1 MIKVK
6 IVLTDFGEAGEN
18 TPFRVRPVLVVRDVT
33 ERGETID
40 LGTVKLVGMDR
51 QRIIKET
58 ERVLDGLNEY
68 LRTAD
73 RDACVNGVE
82 RRGPATKLFCTSRG
96 DSR

>member
-6 IVLTDFGEAGEN
+6 IVLTDFGETGEN

-51 QRIIKET
+51 QRIIEET

-68 LRTAD
+68 LEKAD
-73 RDACVNGVE
+73 RDACINGAE
-82 RRGPATKLFCTSRG
+82 RRGPGTKLFCASRS
-96 DSR
+96 DPR